1 MPNLPGYLIADLVIL
16 EFRAAASNVWLWKP
30 LMTASYHID
39 ASAPRTVRLKAF
51 LHGQAQAVAS
61 LIVACAVWLIAKAVG
76 VVQAFQMARL
86 LSTLVELRD
95 DQLKSLGITRSDI
108 PQYAL
113 KLMTDDHASD

>member
-1 MPNLPGYLIADLVIL
+1 
-16 EFRAAASNVWLWKP
+16 
-30 LMTASYHID
+30 MTASYHID

-113 KLMTDDHASD
+113 KLMKDDHAAD